1 MNTHISV
8 STIPHPTGWHTIN
21 WKACHA
27 RVRKLQLRIAKA
39 TRQQQWRQVRELQR
53 ILTRS
58 FSGKAVA
65 VRRVTE
71 NIGKR
76 TPGIDGKIWHTPKEK
91 WEGICSLNLCGYR
104 PQPLRRIHIPKSN
117 GKTRPLGIPTMRDRA
132 MQALWLL
139 ALEPVSETT
148 ADHNS
153 YGFRP
158 MRSTHDAIESIFL
171 RMSQKVS
178 PKWILEGDIKG
189 CFDNISHDWLLSHIP
204 MDRRLLKN
212 G

>member
-8 STIPHPTGWHTIN
+8 STIPYLTGWHAIN

-53 ILTRS
+53 VLTRS
-58 FSGKAVA
+58 YSGKAVA

-71 NIGKR
+71 NAGKR

-104 PQPLRRIHIPKSN
+104 PQSLRRI
-117 GKTRPLGIPTMRDRA
+117 
-132 MQALWLL
+132 
-139 ALEPVSETT
+139 
-148 ADHNS
+148 
-153 YGFRP
+153 
-158 MRSTHDAIESIFL
+158 
-171 RMSQKVS
+171 
-178 PKWILEGDIKG
+178 
-189 CFDNISHDWLLSHIP
+189 
-204 MDRRLLKN
+204 
-212 G
+212 

>member
-8 STIPHPTGWHTIN
+8 STIPHPTGWHTID

-71 NIGKR
+71 NTGKR

-104 PQPLRRIHIPKSN
+104 PQPLRR
-117 GKTRPLGIPTMRDRA
+117 
-132 MQALWLL
+132 
-139 ALEPVSETT
+139 
-148 ADHNS
+148 
-153 YGFRP
+153 
-158 MRSTHDAIESIFL
+158 
-171 RMSQKVS
+171 
-178 PKWILEGDIKG
+178 
-189 CFDNISHDWLLSHIP
+189 
-204 MDRRLLKN
+204 
-212 G
+212 

>member
-71 NIGKR
+71 NTGKR
-76 TPGIDGKIWHTPKEK
+76 APGIDEK
-91 WEGICSLNLCGYR
+91 YGTHRRRNGEGY
-104 PQPLRRIHIPKSN
+104 
-117 GKTRPLGIPTMRDRA
+117 A
-132 MQALWLL
+132 A
-139 ALEPVSETT
+139 
-148 ADHNS
+148 
-153 YGFRP
+153 
-158 MRSTHDAIESIFL
+158 
-171 RMSQKVS
+171 
-178 PKWILEGDIKG
+178 
-189 CFDNISHDWLLSHIP
+189 
-204 MDRRLLKN
+204 
-212 G
+212 

>member
-1 MNTHISV
+1 
-8 STIPHPTGWHTIN
+8 
-21 WKACHA
+21 
-27 RVRKLQLRIAKA
+27 
-39 TRQQQWRQVRELQR
+39 
-53 ILTRS
+53 
-58 FSGKAVA
+58 
-65 VRRVTE
+65 
-71 NIGKR
+71 
-76 TPGIDGKIWHTPKEK
+76 
-91 WEGICSLNLCGYR
+91 
-104 PQPLRRIHIPKSN
+104 
-117 GKTRPLGIPTMRDRA
+117 

-171 RMSQKVS
+171 RMSESIAQMDT
-178 PKWILEGDIKG
+178 EGDIKG

>member
-1 MNTHISV
+1 
-8 STIPHPTGWHTIN
+8 STIPHPTGWHTID

-71 NIGKR
+71 NTGKR

-117 GKTRPLGIPTMRDRA
+117 GKTRPLGIPTMR
-132 MQALWLL
+132 
-139 ALEPVSETT
+139 
-148 ADHNS
+148 
-153 YGFRP
+153 
-158 MRSTHDAIESIFL
+158 
-171 RMSQKVS
+171 
-178 PKWILEGDIKG
+178 
-189 CFDNISHDWLLSHIP
+189 
-204 MDRRLLKN
+204 
-212 G
+212 

>member
-8 STIPHPTGWHTIN
+8 STIPHPTGWHTID

-71 NIGKR
+71 NTGKR
-76 TPGIDGKIWHTPKEK
+76 TPGIDGKYGTH
-91 WEGICSLNLCGYR
+91 
-104 PQPLRRIHIPKSN
+104 RRRN
-117 GKTRPLGIPTMRDRA
+117 GKGYA
-132 MQALWLL
+132 A
-139 ALEPVSETT
+139 
-148 ADHNS
+148 
-153 YGFRP
+153 
-158 MRSTHDAIESIFL
+158 
-171 RMSQKVS
+171 
-178 PKWILEGDIKG
+178 
-189 CFDNISHDWLLSHIP
+189 
-204 MDRRLLKN
+204 
-212 G
+212 

>member
-8 STIPHPTGWHTIN
+8 STIPHPTGWHTID

-71 NIGKR
+71 NTGKR

-104 PQPLRRIHIPKSN
+104 PQPLRRIHIPKIKRQNATAGHTHNEGPGHAGTVAAGS
-117 GKTRPLGIPTMRDRA
+117 GTRIRD
-132 MQALWLL
+132 
-139 ALEPVSETT
+139 
-148 ADHNS
+148 H
-153 YGFRP
+153 
-158 MRSTHDAIESIFL
+158 
-171 RMSQKVS
+171 
-178 PKWILEGDIKG
+178 
-189 CFDNISHDWLLSHIP
+189 C
-204 MDRRLLKN
+204 
-212 G
+212 